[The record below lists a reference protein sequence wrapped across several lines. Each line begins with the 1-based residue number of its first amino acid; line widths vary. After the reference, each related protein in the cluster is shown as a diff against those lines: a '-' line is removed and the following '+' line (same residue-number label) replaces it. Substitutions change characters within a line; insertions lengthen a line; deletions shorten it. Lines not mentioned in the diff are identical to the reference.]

1 MLSAFHRQLVIWNA
15 VFLFALGIV
24 FGINSRSLFL
34 GAVLAV
40 ASVVVGVRHYRGF
53 TLPIRSLTEAV
64 RRGGERRLVNRGSEE
79 VQQLASEIDR
89 WSSGTQVRMKDLAD
103 ARVWLESILR
113 AMVEGV
119 LVFDPD
125 GRISMANDAV
135 VGLLET
141 PRDPRGKTCLE
152 VFRNE
157 VLHGSVQH
165 VLGGAIL
172 DRVEFQTGSGRQ
184 VRVLMAPIVGDGGR
198 TEAAVAVLHDMT
210 DERQADSVRRDF
222 VANVSHEFK
231 TPLTSIRG
239 YAETI
244 LGEASDPSQKEF
256 AKVILRNSGYLEVL
270 VNGLLELARMES
282 EPSSSRETFDVYAV
296 IHEQVALREKLAGT
310 VRLAIESPDSPVV
323 VHTDRARF
331 GTALANLVD
340 NAIRYNRSDGTVRI
354 DARRDGPHV
363 VVSVI
368 DSGFG
373 IPEKDLSRIFE
384 RFYRVDKARTRD
396 GGGTGLGLA
405 IARHAIESQG
415 GTLAVRSKV
424 GSGSTFSIRLPGAR
438 DESVEVPRGQPPGLP
453 VRS

>member
-1 MLSAFHRQLVIWNA
+1 
-15 VFLFALGIV
+15 
-24 FGINSRSLFL
+24 
-34 GAVLAV
+34 
-40 ASVVVGVRHYRGF
+40 
-53 TLPIRSLTEAV
+53 
-64 RRGGERRLVNRGSEE
+64 
-79 VQQLASEIDR
+79 
-89 WSSGTQVRMKDLAD
+89 
-103 ARVWLESILR
+103 
-113 AMVEGV
+113 
-119 LVFDPD
+119 
-125 GRISMANDAV
+125 
-135 VGLLET
+135 
-141 PRDPRGKTCLE
+141 
-152 VFRNE
+152 
-157 VLHGSVQH
+157 
-165 VLGGAIL
+165 
-172 DRVEFQTGSGRQ
+172 
-184 VRVLMAPIVGDGGR
+184 
-198 TEAAVAVLHDMT
+198 
-210 DERQADSVRRDF
+210 